1 MRTFLLISAF
11 ALLVTAVGARADS
24 FTVEQIEVIGARKIS
39 VGTVFNYLPVN
50 TGESFDESRSPE
62 VIRELYS
69 TGFFERI
76 ELLRDGNNL
85 IVSVKERP
93 SIAEVNIEG
102 NDEIDDELLD
112 QALDQIG
119 MTPGRIF
126 NELQLSK
133 LELELQQ
140 LYYSL
145 GKYAVKLK
153 AEARVLDEDR
163 VAVDIDISEGEPA
176 LISSINITGNDAFEE
191 EDLLDLF
198 QLESSDSGWFASDK
212 YSSTKLTGDIE
223 NLRSFYQ
230 DQGYVQFN
238 VDSKQVT
245 ISPDRRDIN
254 ISINVDEGEQ
264 FTLNDIDITGELV
277 VDKAELMALV
287 LFREGEVFS
296 RKKVTRTVSLIQRRL
311 GEEGYAFAEV
321 RPLPEINDDDDTIDL
336 KFLINPGKK
345 VMIRFI
351 NFSGNLKTRDVVLR
365 REMRLMEGELYRTSK
380 IDRSKTR
387 LQRLNFLGSVDL
399 KTVRVPGHEDLVD
412 LEIGVTERFSGNFS
426 IGLGFSEVQGAVLN
440 LGLTHENIFG
450 SGNSIGITFDNSAA
464 SERYN
469 LSYNN
474 PFYTPD
480 GVSRGFN
487 FSVTKTD
494 ASENNISNYLIDR
507 ISLSMNYGIPL
518 TEFNRLR
525 FEFGAVQNEL
535 TFSSATAD
543 EVFDFVIANDDKLD
557 ENIDTSTI
565 GRPEYASVFGSISL
579 SKDTRNRRI
588 FADTGHLNSIS
599 MQVFTGDL
607 DFYKLRYRHESAFP
621 VSETVIYNVESQ
633 IAYGKSF
640 DKTSDLPFFEKFTAG
655 GVRSVRGY
663 DRNSL
668 GPLDSNNDPL
678 GGNLRFTL
686 VNEVLIPVEA
696 LGSSET
702 FRVALYWDAGNVF
715 SSVDTFETDEL
726 RQSVGLSAKWFSA
739 IGPLE
744 FSYAF
749 PLNDEPGDDTRNFQF
764 ALGASF

>member
-1 MRTFLLISAF
+1 MRIFLLISAL
-11 ALLVTAVGARADS
+11 ALLFTAVGVRADS
-24 FTVEQIEVIGARKIS
+24 FVVEQIEVIGAKKIS

-76 ELLRDGNNL
+76 ELLRDGNTL

-153 AEARVLDEDR
+153 AEARQLDEDR
-163 VAVDIDISEGEPA
+163 VAIDIDISEGEPA
-176 LISSINITGNDAFEE
+176 LIRSINITGNDAFEE
-191 EDLLDLF
+191 DDLLDLF
-198 QLESSDSGWFASDK
+198 QLETTDSGWFASDK

-223 NLRSFYQ
+223 KLRSHYQ
-230 DQGYVQFN
+230 DEGYVQFN

-254 ISINVDEGEQ
+254 ISINIDEGKQ
-264 FTLNDIDITGELV
+264 FTLSDIDISGELV

-321 RPLPEINDDDDTIDL
+321 RPLPEINEDDDTINL

-345 VMIRFI
+345 VMVRFI
-351 NFSGNLKTRDVVLR
+351 NFSGNLKTRDIVLR
-365 REMRLMEGELYRTSK
+365 REMRQMEGEIYRTSK

-387 LQRLNFLGSVDL
+387 LQRLNFIGSVDL
-399 KTVRVPGHEDLVD
+399 KTVRVDGQDDVVD
-412 LEIGVTERFSGNFS
+412 LEITITERFSGNFS
-426 IGLGFSEVQGAVLN
+426 IGLGFSEVQGAILN

-450 SGNSIGITFDNSAA
+450 SGNSIGISFDNSAA

-469 LSYNN
+469 ISYNN
-474 PFYTPD
+474 PFYTAD

-487 FSVTKTD
+487 FNVTRTD

-507 ISLSMNYGIPL
+507 FSMSMNYGIPL
-518 TEFNRLR
+518 SEFNRLR

-535 TFSSATAD
+535 TFSSGTAD
-543 EVFDFVIANDDKLD
+543 EVFDFVIANDPKLD
-557 ENIDTSTI
+557 ENTDTTTI
-565 GRPEYASVFGSISL
+565 GRPEYASAFGSISL

-599 MQVFTGDL
+599 MQVFAGDL

-621 VSETVIYNVESQ
+621 VTDTIIYNVESQ
-633 IAYGKSF
+633 IGYGESF

-686 VNEVLIPVEA
+686 VNEILIPVEA

-702 FRVALYWDAGNVF
+702 FRLALYWDAGNVF
-715 SSVDTFETDEL
+715 ANADAFEADEL

-749 PLNDEPGDDTRNFQF
+749 PINDKPGDDTRNFQF

>member
-1 MRTFLLISAF
+1 
-11 ALLVTAVGARADS
+11 
-24 FTVEQIEVIGARKIS
+24 
-39 VGTVFNYLPVN
+39 
-50 TGESFDESRSPE
+50 
-62 VIRELYS
+62 
-69 TGFFERI
+69 
-76 ELLRDGNNL
+76 
-85 IVSVKERP
+85 
-93 SIAEVNIEG
+93 
-102 NDEIDDELLD
+102 
-112 QALDQIG
+112 

-153 AEARVLDEDR
+153 AEARQLDEDR
-163 VAVDIDISEGEPA
+163 VAIDIDISEGEPA
-176 LISSINITGNDAFEE
+176 LIRSINITGNDAFEE
-191 EDLLDLF
+191 DDLLELF
-198 QLESSDSGWFASDK
+198 QLETSDSGWFASDK

-223 NLRSFYQ
+223 KLRSHYQ
-230 DQGYVQFN
+230 DEGYVQFN

-245 ISPDRRDIN
+245 ISPDRRNIN
-254 ISINVDEGEQ
+254 ISINIDEGKQ
-264 FTLNDIDITGELV
+264 FTLSDIDVTGELV

-321 RPLPEINDDDDTIDL
+321 RPLPEINEDDDTISL

-351 NFSGNLKTRDVVLR
+351 NFSGNLKTRDIVLR
-365 REMRLMEGELYRTSK
+365 REMRQMEGEIYRTSK

-387 LQRLNFLGSVDL
+387 LQRLNFIGSVDL
-399 KTVRVPGHEDLVD
+399 KTVRVAGQDDVVD
-412 LEIGVTERFSGNFS
+412 LEITITERFSGNFS
-426 IGLGFSEVQGAVLN
+426 IGLGFSEVQGAILN

-450 SGNSIGITFDNSAA
+450 SGNSIGISFDNSAA

-469 LSYNN
+469 ISYNN
-474 PFYTPD
+474 PFYTAD

-487 FSVTKTD
+487 LNVTRTD

-507 ISLSMNYGIPL
+507 LSMSMNYGIPL
-518 TEFNRLR
+518 SEFNRLR

-535 TFSSATAD
+535 TFSAGTAD
-543 EVFDFVIANDDKLD
+543 EVFDFVIANDPKLD
-557 ENIDTSTI
+557 ENTDTSTI
-565 GRPEYASVFGSISL
+565 GRPEYASAFGSISL

-588 FADTGHLNSIS
+588 FADTGHMNSIS
-599 MQVFTGDL
+599 MQVFAGDL

-621 VSETVIYNVESQ
+621 VTETIIYNIESQ
-633 IAYGKSF
+633 IGYGESF

-686 VNEVLIPVEA
+686 VNEILIPVEA

-702 FRVALYWDAGNVF
+702 FRLALYWDAGNVF
-715 SSVDTFETDEL
+715 ANADAFEADEL

-749 PLNDEPGDDTRNFQF
+749 PINDKPGDDTRNFQF

>member
-321 RPLPEINDDDDTIDL
+321 RPLPEINGDDDTIDL

-557 ENIDTSTI
+557 ENTDTSTI

>member
-1 MRTFLLISAF
+1 MRGYLLISAL
-11 ALLVTAVGARADS
+11 ALLVSAVSVRADS
-24 FTVEQIEVIGARKIS
+24 FTVEHIEVIGARKIS
-39 VGTVFNYLPVN
+39 VGTVFNYLLVN
-50 TGESFDESRSPE
+50 TGDVFDEGRSPE
-62 VIRELYS
+62 IIRELYS
-69 TGFFERI
+69 TGFFETI
-76 ELLRDGNNL
+76 ELLRDGDTL
-85 IVSVKERP
+85 VVSVKERP

-102 NDEIDDELLD
+102 NEEIDDEVLD

-119 MTPGRIF
+119 MSPGRIF

-140 LYYSL
+140 VYYSL

-153 AEARVLDEDR
+153 VESRVLDEDR
-163 VAVDIDISEGEPA
+163 IAIDIDISEGEPA
-176 LISSINITGNDAFEE
+176 LIRSINITGNDAFEE

-198 QLESSDSGWFASDK
+198 QLETSDSGWFASDK

-223 NLRSFYQ
+223 NLRSHYL
-230 DQGYVQFN
+230 DEGYVQFN
-238 VDSKQVT
+238 VDSKQVS

-254 ISINVDEGEQ
+254 ISVNVNEGEQ
-264 FTLNDIDITGELV
+264 FTLSDIDITGELV

-296 RKKVTRTVSLIQRRL
+296 RKRVSRTVSLIQRRL

-321 RPLPEINDDDDTIDL
+321 RALPDL
-336 KFLINPGKK
+336 NESNHTVSLKLLIKPGKK
-345 VMIRFI
+345 ILVRFI
-351 NFSGNLKTRDVVLR
+351 KFSGNEKTQDVVLR

-387 LQRLNFLGSVDL
+387 LQRLNYLGSVDF
-399 KTVRVPGHEDLVD
+399 KTVRVEGHDDLVD
-412 LEIGVTERFSGNFS
+412 LEIAVVERFSGNFS
-426 IGLGFSEVQGAVLN
+426 IGLGFSQVQGAVLN
-440 LGLTHENIFG
+440 LGLTHDNIFG
-450 SGNSIGITFDNSAA
+450 SGNRIGVTFDNSAA

-474 PFYTPD
+474 PFYTVD
-480 GVSRGFN
+480 GISRGFN
-487 FSVTKTD
+487 LSVTKTD

-507 ISLSMNYGIPL
+507 LSLSMNYGIPL
-518 TEFNRLR
+518 SEFNRLR

-535 TFSSATAD
+535 TFSSGTAD
-543 EVFDFVIANDDKLD
+543 EVFDFVIDNDDKYD
-557 ENIDTSTI
+557 ENTDTSTI
-565 GRPEYASVFGSISL
+565 DSAEYASAFGSISF

-599 MQVFTGDL
+599 MQVFAGEL
-607 DFYKLRYRHESAFP
+607 DFYKFRYRHESAFP
-621 VSETVIYNVESQ
+621 VTETIIYNLGSQ
-633 IAYGKSF
+633 LAYGESF
-640 DKTSDLPFFEKFTAG
+640 GETSDLPFFEKFTAG

-678 GGNLRFTL
+678 GGNLRFIV
-686 VNEVLIPVEA
+686 VNELLLPFEPF
-696 LGSSET
+696 GSSET
-702 FRVALYWDAGNVF
+702 FRLALYWDAGNVF
-715 SSVDTFETDEL
+715 TDTDTFETDEL

-749 PLNDEPGDDTRNFQF
+749 PINDEAGDDTRNFQF